1 MQGYQYSATSMTPQ
15 AMRNLHKA
23 DVYKPLM
30 GDRFMGGLLPHFFVI
45 KIGDDVD
52 VLDT

>member
-1 MQGYQYSATSMTPQ
+1 
-15 AMRNLHKA
+15 
-23 DVYKPLM
+23 M
-30 GDRFMGGLLPHFFVI
+30 GDSTIFFTRGIAQWGGGGLLPHFFVI